1 VLSGVYRTF
10 CQSQVLVAG
19 PPLGLKLNFL
29 ELTDNGFGE
38 LGCASLGDALMM
50 GANATLT
57 SLRLD
62 LNPSM
67 GDAGVIRL
75 SRGLR
80 TNGTLTQL
88 SLSYCGIGPDGV
100 AALGEVVRFP
110 SSALVQLDL
119 RGNRMGSEG
128 LRALAEAVHGAPK
141 LETLGLA
148 DNGIG
153 GSDAA
158 TNAAAMDMLGSA
170 LATPVEAGCGL
181 CRVDL
186 QMNLVAVEDA
196 GVLLRHITAENT
208 KCKQLLVDNS
218 LPADIFDALLR
229 VEVVKKKKGKKGG
242 KKK

>member
-1 VLSGVYRTF
+1 M
-10 CQSQVLVAG
+10 
-19 PPLGLKLNFL
+19 NFL
-29 ELTDNGFGE
+29 ELTDNGVGP

-57 SLRLD
+57 TLRLD
-62 LNPSM
+62 LNPGI
-67 GDAGVIRL
+67 GDEGMIRL

-80 TNGTLTQL
+80 TNATLTQL

-100 AALGEVVRFP
+100 AALGEVVRFA
-110 SSALVQLDL
+110 SSSLVQLDL

-128 LRALAEAVHGAPK
+128 LRVLAEALHSAPK
-141 LETLGLA
+141 LETLGVA

-153 GSDAA
+153 GGDPA

-170 LATPVEAGCGL
+170 LSTPVEAGCGL

-186 QMNLVAVEDA
+186 QMNVIAVEDA

-229 VEVVKKKKGKKGG
+229 VEVVKKGKKGKKG
-242 KKK
+242 K